1 MAVILAFG
9 SAAVFALGT
18 VLQQRV
24 VMDAP
29 EAKDAGAGIL
39 FRLIQ
44 HPVWLGG
51 IAAYGIAFGMQ
62 AADLGDGRL
71 VVVQPILATTIV
83 FALPLGVWLS
93 SQRITHRDVIAA
105 IVVTGGLALFLL
117 LADPSGGKED
127 APIGQWVIAGAVV
140 IGLATALLLAGL
152 SRVGALRAALLGTA
166 SGLLFGL
173 VSALTKGA
181 VEVFQDDGLKVL
193 ANWHLYALIV
203 VGFAGMT
210 ITQLSLQTGILP
222 PAVATSSIFN
232 PAVSVVLGLTLF
244 DEQVHHSTA
253 GRIGA
258 VLALLAMFAGIA
270 VLALGRRE

>member
-62 AADLGDGRL
+62 AAALGDGRL

-83 FALPLGVWLS
+83 FALPLGVWL
-93 SQRITHRDVIAA
+93 
-105 IVVTGGLALFLL
+105 
-117 LADPSGGKED
+117 
-127 APIGQWVIAGAVV
+127 
-140 IGLATALLLAGL
+140 
-152 SRVGALRAALLGTA
+152 
-166 SGLLFGL
+166 
-173 VSALTKGA
+173 
-181 VEVFQDDGLKVL
+181 
-193 ANWHLYALIV
+193 
-203 VGFAGMT
+203 
-210 ITQLSLQTGILP
+210 
-222 PAVATSSIFN
+222 
-232 PAVSVVLGLTLF
+232 
-244 DEQVHHSTA
+244 
-253 GRIGA
+253 
-258 VLALLAMFAGIA
+258 
-270 VLALGRRE
+270 RRFSM